1 MRRGFDSTDAHQ
13 LIVRNLPAYI
23 GWQEVKD
30 VFKEFGA
37 SGMTAGAISVSRL
50 IQGLCAVVCC
60 VNQGRACMFAWARTG
75 PLWCTWLRTTLRK
88 MRSVCRWLACWR
100 ACRWRVLCAHT
111 CVPTAP
117 YTEALHESMLF
128 GHTLNVQW
136 RLNEQNGSQ

>member
-37 SGMTAGAISVSRL
+37 SGMAVGATSVSRL

-88 MRSVCRWLACWR
+88 MRSVCRWLACKGLSVAHLVR
-100 ACRWRVLCAHT
+100 SHVCAYCT
-111 CVPTAP
+111 
-117 YTEALHESMLF
+117 LH
-128 GHTLNVQW
+128 
-136 RLNEQNGSQ
+136 RGSS

>member
-50 IQGLCAVVCC
+50 IQGLCAVVLRESGSCLH
-60 VNQGRACMFAWARTG
+60 VRMGKDRTAMVHMAEDDVAKDALG
-75 PLWCTWLRTTLRK
+75 
-88 MRSVCRWLACWR
+88 MSLACVL
-100 ACRWRVLCAHT
+100 ACLSVARLVRSHVCAYCT
-111 CVPTAP
+111 
-117 YTEALHESMLF
+117 LH
-128 GHTLNVQW
+128 
-136 RLNEQNGSQ
+136 RGSS